1 MEITIQNQAI
11 KAVIKTKGAELSSLQ
26 KEGKNYIWEINS
38 EFWNKTSPIL
48 FPIVGALK
56 NGEYFHEGKV
66 YKLSRHGFAR
76 DFEFE
81 VIENSEN
88 TVVFSLKSNE
98 ETLKVYPFHFELQ
111 LSYILEGNKLVVK
124 YEIIN
129 RSSEKMYY
137 SIGAHPAFNID
148 GDFEDFS
155 LIFDDEKDLETYKLE
170 QDLFSGKTEI
180 LKLNGNVLPL
190 QYELFEEDALVFK
203 NFATKSLTLAKN
215 NESVMK
221 VSFPDFPYLG
231 IWTKKDAP
239 FICIEPWLG
248 IADNANTSGKIE
260 EKEGIQI
267 LENNSKKQIA
277 WSVELF

>member
-11 KAVIKTKGAELSSLQ
+11 KAVVKTKGAELSSLQ
-26 KEGKNYIWEINS
+26 KEDKNYIWEINS

-88 TVVFSLKSNE
+88 AVVFSLKSNE

-111 LSYILEGNKLVVK
+111 LSYILEGNKLMVK
-124 YEIIN
+124 YQIIN
-129 RSSEKMYY
+129 HSSEKMYY

-148 GDFEDFS
+148 GNFEDFS

-248 IADNANTSGKIE
+248 IADNANASGKIE

>member
-11 KAVIKTKGAELSSLQ
+11 KAVIKTKGAELSSL
-26 KEGKNYIWEINS
+26 KKGGKNYIWEINS

-88 TVVFSLKSNE
+88 AVVFSLKSNE

-148 GDFEDFS
+148 GNFEDFS

-221 VSFPDFPYLG
+221 VSFPNFPYLG

-248 IADNANTSGKIE
+248 IADNAHASGKIE
-260 EKEGIQI
+260 EKEGVQI

>member
-148 GDFEDFS
+148 GNFEDFS

-248 IADNANTSGKIE
+248 IADNANASGKIE

>member
-26 KEGKNYIWEINS
+26 KEDKNYIWEINS

-56 NGEYFHEGKV
+56 NGEYLYEGNV

-88 TVVFSLKSNE
+88 AVVFSLKSNE

-148 GDFEDFS
+148 GNFEDFS

-248 IADNANTSGKIE
+248 IADNANASGKIE

>member
-1 MEITIQNQAI
+1 MEIIIQNQNT

-26 KEGKNYIWEINS
+26 KDGKNYIWEVNPD
-38 EFWNKTSPIL
+38 FWNKTSPIL

-56 NGEYFHEGKV
+56 NGEYQFEDTM
-66 YKLSRHGFAR
+66 YQLPRHGFAR

-81 VIENSEN
+81 VVEKTENS
-88 TVVFSLKSNE
+88 VVFSLKSSE
-98 ETLKVYPFHFELQ
+98 ETWKVYPFNFELKI
-111 LSYILEGNKLVVK
+111 SYVLENNTLIVK
-124 YEIIN
+124 YDIIN
-129 RSSEKMYY
+129 HSSEEMYY
-137 SIGAHPAFNID
+137 SIGAHPAFAIEGN
-148 GDFEDFS
+148 FEEYS
-155 LIFDDEKDLETYKLE
+155 LIFDEEKDLETHQLN

-180 LKLNGNVLPL
+180 IRLDGKVLPL
-190 QYELFEEDALVFK
+190 EYHLFEQDALVFK

-215 NESVMK
+215 NEPVMK
-221 VSFPDFPYLG
+221 VEFPEFPYLG

-248 IADNANTSGKIE
+248 IADNASASGNLT

-267 LENNSKKQIA
+267 LEPNAKKSVF

>member
-11 KAVIKTKGAELSSLQ
+11 KAVIKSKGAELSSLQ
-26 KEGKNYIWEINS
+26 KENKNYIWEINS

-56 NGEYFHEGKV
+56 NGEYLYEGNV

-81 VIENSEN
+81 VIENSGN
-88 TVVFSLKSNE
+88 AVVFSLKSNE

-148 GDFEDFS
+148 GNFEDFS

>member
-26 KEGKNYIWEINS
+26 KEDKNYIWEINS

-56 NGEYFHEGKV
+56 NNEYFHEGKV

-76 DFEFE
+76 DFEFD
-81 VIENSEN
+81 VIENSGN
-88 TVVFSLKSNE
+88 AVVFSLKSNE

-111 LSYILEGNKLVVK
+111 LSYILEDSKLVVK

-129 RSSEKMYY
+129 HSSKKMYY

-148 GDFEDFS
+148 GNFEDFS

-170 QDLFSGKTEI
+170 KDLFSGKTEI
-180 LKLNGNVLPL
+180 LKLNGNILPL

-215 NESVMK
+215 KESVMK

-248 IADNANTSGKIE
+248 IADNANASGKIE

>member
-11 KAVIKTKGAELSSLQ
+11 KAVIKTKGAELSSL
-26 KEGKNYIWEINS
+26 KKGGKNYIWEINS

-56 NGEYFHEGKV
+56 NDEYFHVGKV

-81 VIENSEN
+81 VVENK
-88 TVVFSLKSNE
+88 TDAVVFSLKSNE

-111 LSYILEGNKLVVK
+111 LSYILEDSKLVVK

-129 RSSEKMYY
+129 HSSEKMYY

-148 GDFEDFS
+148 GNFEDFS

-203 NFATKSLTLAKN
+203 NSATKSLTLAKN

-248 IADNANTSGKIE
+248 IADNANASGKIE

>member
-26 KEGKNYIWEINS
+26 KDGKNYIWEINS

-129 RSSEKMYY
+129 CSSEKMYY

-148 GDFEDFS
+148 GNFEDFS

-170 QDLFSGKTEI
+170 KDLFSGKTEI

-248 IADNANTSGKIE
+248 IADNANASGKIE

>member
-26 KEGKNYIWEINS
+26 KEDKNYIWEINS

-76 DFEFE
+76 DFEFD
-81 VIENSEN
+81 VIENSGN

-111 LSYILEGNKLVVK
+111 LSYILEGNKLMVK

-148 GDFEDFS
+148 GNFEDFS

-248 IADNANTSGKIE
+248 IADNANASGKIE
-260 EKEGIQI
+260 EKEGVQI

>member
-1 MEITIQNQAI
+1 MEITIQNQTI
-11 KAVIKTKGAELSSLQ
+11 KAVIKTKGAELSSL
-26 KEGKNYIWEINS
+26 KKGGKNYIWEINS

-56 NGEYFHEGKV
+56 NGEYFYDGNA

-148 GDFEDFS
+148 GNFEDFS

-221 VSFPDFPYLG
+221 VSFPNFPYLG

>member
-56 NGEYFHEGKV
+56 NNEYFHEGKV

-76 DFEFE
+76 DFEFD
-81 VIENSEN
+81 VIENSGN
-88 TVVFSLKSNE
+88 AVVFSLKSNE

-155 LIFDDEKDLETYKLE
+155 LVFDDEKDLETYKLE
-170 QDLFSGKTEI
+170 KDLFSGKTEI
-180 LKLNGNVLPL
+180 LKLNENVLPL

-221 VSFPDFPYLG
+221 VSFPDFPFLG

>member
-11 KAVIKTKGAELSSLQ
+11 KAVIKTKGAELSSLK

-56 NGEYFHEGKV
+56 NGEYFYEGNV

>member
-11 KAVIKTKGAELSSLQ
+11 KAVIKTKGAELSLLQ
-26 KEGKNYIWEINS
+26 KEDKNYIWEINS

-56 NGEYFHEGKV
+56 NGEYFYEGNV

-76 DFEFE
+76 DFEFK

-88 TVVFSLKSNE
+88 AVVFSLKSNE

-129 RSSEKMYY
+129 CSSEKMYY

-148 GDFEDFS
+148 GNFEDFS

-170 QDLFSGKTEI
+170 KDLFSGKTEI
-180 LKLNGNVLPL
+180 LKLNGNILPL

-221 VSFPDFPYLG
+221 VSFPDFPFLG

-248 IADNANTSGKIE
+248 IADNANASGKIE

>member
-56 NGEYFHEGKV
+56 NNEYFHEGKV

-88 TVVFSLKSNE
+88 AVVFSLKSNE

-111 LSYILEGNKLVVK
+111 LSYILEDSKLVVK

-129 RSSEKMYY
+129 HSSEKMYY

-148 GDFEDFS
+148 GNFEDFS

>member
-11 KAVIKTKGAELSSLQ
+11 KAVIKSKGAELSSLQ

-88 TVVFSLKSNE
+88 AVVFSLKSNE

-148 GDFEDFS
+148 GNFEDFS

>member
-76 DFEFE
+76 DFEFD
-81 VIENSEN
+81 VIENSGN
-88 TVVFSLKSNE
+88 AVVFSLKSNE

-111 LSYILEGNKLVVK
+111 LSYILEGNKLMVK

-148 GDFEDFS
+148 GNFEDFS

-203 NFATKSLTLAKN
+203 NFATKFLTLAKN

-260 EKEGIQI
+260 EKECIQI

>member
-26 KEGKNYIWEINS
+26 KEDKNYIWEINS

-56 NGEYFHEGKV
+56 NGEYLYEGNV

-81 VIENSEN
+81 VIENSGN
-88 TVVFSLKSNE
+88 AVVFSLKSNE

-111 LSYILEGNKLVVK
+111 LSYILEGNKLMVK
-124 YEIIN
+124 YQIIN
-129 RSSEKMYY
+129 HSSEKMYY

-148 GDFEDFS
+148 GNFEDFS

-248 IADNANTSGKIE
+248 IADNANASGKIE

>member
-1 MEITIQNQAI
+1 
-11 KAVIKTKGAELSSLQ
+11 
-26 KEGKNYIWEINS
+26 
-38 EFWNKTSPIL
+38 
-48 FPIVGALK
+48 
-56 NGEYFHEGKV
+56 
-66 YKLSRHGFAR
+66 
-76 DFEFE
+76 
-81 VIENSEN
+81 
-88 TVVFSLKSNE
+88 
-98 ETLKVYPFHFELQ
+98 
-111 LSYILEGNKLVVK
+111 
-124 YEIIN
+124 
-129 RSSEKMYY
+129 
-137 SIGAHPAFNID
+137 
-148 GDFEDFS
+148 

>member
-26 KEGKNYIWEINS
+26 KDGKNYIWEINS

-76 DFEFE
+76 DFEFD
-81 VIENSEN
+81 VIENSGN
-88 TVVFSLKSNE
+88 AVVFSLKSNE

-148 GDFEDFS
+148 GNFEDFS

-170 QDLFSGKTEI
+170 LDLFSGKTEI

-190 QYELFEEDALVFK
+190 HYELFEEDALVFK

>member
-11 KAVIKTKGAELSSLQ
+11 KAVIKTKGAELSSL
-26 KEGKNYIWEINS
+26 KKGGKNYIWEINS

-56 NGEYFHEGKV
+56 NGEYFYEGNV

-81 VIENSEN
+81 VIENK
-88 TVVFSLKSNE
+88 TDAVVFSLKSNE

-148 GDFEDFS
+148 GNFEDFS

-203 NFATKSLTLAKN
+203 NFATKSLTLAKD

-221 VSFPDFPYLG
+221 VSFPDFPFLG

-248 IADNANTSGKIE
+248 IADNANASGKIE

>member
-11 KAVIKTKGAELSSLQ
+11 KAVIKTKGAELSLLQ
-26 KEGKNYIWEINS
+26 KEDKNYIWEINS

-129 RSSEKMYY
+129 CSSEKMYY
-137 SIGAHPAFNID
+137 SIGAHPAFNIN
-148 GDFEDFS
+148 GNFEDFS

-221 VSFPDFPYLG
+221 VSFLNFPYLG

-248 IADNANTSGKIE
+248 IADNANASGKIE

>member
-26 KEGKNYIWEINS
+26 KEDKNYIWEINS

-56 NGEYFHEGKV
+56 NGEYLYEGNV

-88 TVVFSLKSNE
+88 AVVFSLKSNE

-148 GDFEDFS
+148 GNFEDFS

-170 QDLFSGKTEI
+170 KDLFSGKTEI

-248 IADNANTSGKIE
+248 IADNANASGKIE

>member
-26 KEGKNYIWEINS
+26 KEDKNYIWEINS

-98 ETLKVYPFHFELQ
+98 ETLKVYPFYFELQ

-170 QDLFSGKTEI
+170 KDLFSGKTEI
-180 LKLNGNVLPL
+180 LKLNGNILPL

-221 VSFPDFPYLG
+221 VSFPNFPYLG

>member
-26 KEGKNYIWEINS
+26 KEDKNYIWEINS

-88 TVVFSLKSNE
+88 AVVFSLKSNE

-111 LSYILEGNKLVVK
+111 LSYILEDNKLVVK

-155 LIFDDEKDLETYKLE
+155 LVFDDEKDLETYKLE

-248 IADNANTSGKIE
+248 IADNANASSKIE

>member
-11 KAVIKTKGAELSSLQ
+11 KAVIKTKGAELSSL
-26 KEGKNYIWEINS
+26 KKGGKNYIWEINS

-56 NGEYFHEGKV
+56 NGEYFYGGNA

-155 LIFDDEKDLETYKLE
+155 LVFDDEKDLETYKLE
-170 QDLFSGKTEI
+170 KDLFSGKTEI
-180 LKLNGNVLPL
+180 LKLNENVLPL

-221 VSFPDFPYLG
+221 VSFPDFPFLG

>member
-11 KAVIKTKGAELSSLQ
+11 KAVIKSKGAELSSLQ

-56 NGEYFHEGKV
+56 NGEYFYGGNV

-88 TVVFSLKSNE
+88 AVVFSLKSNE

-111 LSYILEGNKLVVK
+111 LFYILEDNKLVVK

-155 LIFDDEKDLETYKLE
+155 LVFDDEKDLETYKLE

-203 NFATKSLTLAKN
+203 NFTTKSLTLAKN

-248 IADNANTSGKIE
+248 IADNANASGKIE

>member
-26 KEGKNYIWEINS
+26 KDGKNYIWEINS

-56 NGEYFHEGKV
+56 NGEYFYEGNV

-98 ETLKVYPFHFELQ
+98 ETLKLYPFHFELQ

-148 GDFEDFS
+148 GNFEDFS

-170 QDLFSGKTEI
+170 KDLFSGKTEI

>member
-11 KAVIKTKGAELSSLQ
+11 KAVVKTKGAELSSLQ
-26 KEGKNYIWEINS
+26 KEDKNYIWEINS

-88 TVVFSLKSNE
+88 AVVFSLKSNE

-111 LSYILEGNKLVVK
+111 LSYILEGNKLMVK
-124 YEIIN
+124 YQIIN
-129 RSSEKMYY
+129 HSSEKMYY

-148 GDFEDFS
+148 GNFEDFS

-248 IADNANTSGKIE
+248 IADNANASGKIE
-260 EKEGIQI
+260 EKEGVQI

>member
-11 KAVIKTKGAELSSLQ
+11 KAVIKSKGAELSSLQ
-26 KEGKNYIWEINS
+26 KEDKNYIWEINS

-56 NGEYFHEGKV
+56 NGEYFYEGNV

-98 ETLKVYPFHFELQ
+98 ETLKLYPFHFELQ
-111 LSYILEGNKLVVK
+111 LSYILEDNKLVVK

-148 GDFEDFS
+148 GNFEDFS
-155 LIFDDEKDLETYKLE
+155 LIFDDKKDLETYKLE
-170 QDLFSGKTEI
+170 QDLFSGKTEA
-180 LKLNGNVLPL
+180 LKLNGNILPL

>member
-88 TVVFSLKSNE
+88 AVVFSLKSNE

-111 LSYILEGNKLVVK
+111 LSYILEGNKLMVK

-129 RSSEKMYY
+129 HSSEKMYY

-148 GDFEDFS
+148 GNFEDFS

-170 QDLFSGKTEI
+170 KDLFSGKTEI

-248 IADNANTSGKIE
+248 IADNANASGKIE

>member
-11 KAVIKTKGAELSSLQ
+11 KAVIKTKGAELSLLQ
-26 KEGKNYIWEINS
+26 KEDKNYIWEINS

-56 NGEYFHEGKV
+56 NGEYFYGGNV

-88 TVVFSLKSNE
+88 AVVFSLKSNE

-111 LSYILEGNKLVVK
+111 LSYILEDNKLVVK

-155 LIFDDEKDLETYKLE
+155 LVFDDEKDLETYKLE

-203 NFATKSLTLAKN
+203 NFTTKSLTLAKN

-248 IADNANTSGKIE
+248 IADNANASSKIE

>member
-11 KAVIKTKGAELSSLQ
+11 KAVIKTKGAELSLLQ
-26 KEGKNYIWEINS
+26 KEDKNYIWEINS

-56 NGEYFHEGKV
+56 NGEYFYGGNV

-81 VIENSEN
+81 VIENK
-88 TVVFSLKSNE
+88 TDGVVFSLKSNE

-111 LSYILEGNKLVVK
+111 LSYILEGNKLMVK

-148 GDFEDFS
+148 GNFEDFS

-203 NFATKSLTLAKN
+203 NFATKFLTLAKN

-221 VSFPDFPYLG
+221 VSFPDFPFLG

>member
-11 KAVIKTKGAELSSLQ
+11 KAVIKTKGAELSSL
-26 KEGKNYIWEINS
+26 KKGGKNYIWEINS

-76 DFEFE
+76 DFEFD
-81 VIENSEN
+81 VIENSGN
-88 TVVFSLKSNE
+88 AVVFSLKSNE

-148 GDFEDFS
+148 GNFEDFS

-221 VSFPDFPYLG
+221 VSFPNFPYLG